1 MDFPFRGTSFYSL
14 KSIFMNIESLSQA
27 ISLSGYIEMSIYEI
41 IREMALSRQGYI
53 EMFYKILKNILEL
66 HIQSAESV
74 LQSPLDL
81 VNLIG
86 IFLVK
91 SSII

>member
-1 MDFPFRGTSFYSL
+1 MDFPYRGTSFYSL
-14 KSIFMNIESLSQA
+14 KSIFMIIESLSQA

-41 IREMALSRQGYI
+41 HI
-53 EMFYKILKNILEL
+53 L

-86 IFLVK
+86 LFLVK

>member
-1 MDFPFRGTSFYSL
+1 MKL
-14 KSIFMNIESLSQA
+14 
-27 ISLSGYIEMSIYEI
+27 YEKL
-41 IREMALSRQGYI
+41 ALSRQGYI
-53 EMFYKILKNILEL
+53 EMFDKILKNILEL
-66 HIQSAESV
+66 HVQSAESV

-91 SSII
+91 SII

>member
-1 MDFPFRGTSFYSL
+1 
-14 KSIFMNIESLSQA
+14 
-27 ISLSGYIEMSIYEI
+27 
-41 IREMALSRQGYI
+41 MALSRQGYI
-53 EMFYKILKNILEL
+53 EMFNKILKNILEL
-66 HIQSAESV
+66 HIQSAQSV

-86 IFLVK
+86 LFLVK

>member
-1 MDFPFRGTSFYSL
+1 MKL
-14 KSIFMNIESLSQA
+14 
-27 ISLSGYIEMSIYEI
+27 YEKL
-41 IREMALSRQGYI
+41 ALSRQGYI

-66 HIQSAESV
+66 HVQSAESV

-86 IFLVK
+86 LFLVK